1 MDKTYLP
8 DLKRKLF
15 IRTTLLS
22 LGGIEELLSI
32 NDSITGDEVLL
43 EIIKKALREYEQTCP
58 LILESYV
65 NKNQLGTCYGRP
77 GYGEVKS
84 NFTLYL
90 KCMIDESQIILVPN
104 AIPAWRCGGTSSG
117 NTYYSMGSYSSSYP
131 QPLSYTY
138 VLDYNR
144 PYMFI
149 DDLPPEFI
157 LRYITS
163 RPVIPDWESSE
174 KHNFNPHSERS
185 AIYWMNVEDGGARG
199 NFFIDLCLTHLLD
212 YVRQLKASISLP
224 NMPIDIFSNV
234 DASYQEL
241 RSRCD
246 QFALQSGWYGDL
258 LL

>member
-1 MDKTYLP
+1 MDKTYLL
-8 DLKRKLF
+8 DLKKKLF
-15 IRTTLLS
+15 IRTTLIS
-22 LGGIEELLSI
+22 LGGVEELLSL
-32 NDSITGDEVLL
+32 NDYITGDEILL

-58 LILESYV
+58 LILESFI
-65 NKNQLGTCYGRP
+65 NKNQLKTCYGKP
-77 GYGEVKS
+77 GYGEIKS

-90 KCMIDESQIILVPN
+90 KQAIDESQITLVPN
-104 AIPAWRCGGTSSG
+104 AIPAWRCGGSTAG
-117 NTYYSMGSYSSSYP
+117 NTYYSIGSYASSYP

-144 PYMFI
+144 PYLFI

-163 RPVIPDWESSE
+163 RPIIPDWETSE
-174 KHNFNPHSERS
+174 KHNFSQGG
-185 AIYWMNVEDGGARG
+185 AVYWVNVEDGGVRG
-199 NFFIDLCLTHLLD
+199 NFFLDLCLAHLLD
-212 YVRQLKASISLP
+212 YIRQLKASISLP
-224 NMPIDIFSNV
+224 NLPIDLFSNV

>member
-1 MDKTYLP
+1 MEKTYLP
-8 DLKRKLF
+8 DLRKKLF

-22 LGGIEELLSI
+22 LNGINELLSI
-32 NDSITGDEVLL
+32 NEGITGDEVFL
-43 EIIKKALREYEQTCP
+43 EIVKKALREFEQTTP
-58 LILESYV
+58 LILESFITKSV
-65 NKNQLGTCYGRP
+65 LGSCYSRP
-77 GYGEVKS
+77 GYGEIKS
-84 NFTLYL
+84 NFTSYL
-90 KCMIDESQIILVPN
+90 KCLIDESQIILVPN
-104 AIPAWRCGGTSSG
+104 AIPAWRCGGTTAG
-117 NTYYSMGSYSSSYP
+117 NTYYTIGSYASSYP

-144 PYMFI
+144 PYLFI

-163 RPVIPDWESSE
+163 RPIIPDWESPE
-174 KHNFNPHSERS
+174 QHNFNEKSGKS
-185 AIYWMNVEDGGARG
+185 AIYWLNVEDGGARG
-199 NFFIDLCLTHLLD
+199 TYFVDLCLVHLLD

-224 NMPIDIFSNV
+224 NMPVDLFSNV

-246 QFALQSGWYGDL
+246 QYALQSGWYGDL